1 MNRERLVDTFTE
13 IVQIDSP
20 TGEEGVMAD
29 WLLNHFANRGITTA
43 DRDDTG
49 NVFVRM
55 PGEGEPI
62 FLAAHI
68 DTVQPGEGIVPVID
82 GDTIRSSGQTI
93 LGADNK
99 STIAVLLEAVDTLI
113 ENRIPHHP
121 AELLFTVDEE
131 AASTGAAKFDYQ
143 RVNARTGFI
152 ADIAEPVGTIVIATP
167 WYGTFDVELTG
178 QARHASRPNEAKS
191 VQPALQDVLA
201 QIPVGQ
207 VDEHTIVNFGKTVM
221 GTARNTIPG
230 NLLLQG
236 EVRSFEETL
245 FRERLDAIVGTTSQI
260 RDAHHLEGEVK
271 QRVGAPGYAYE
282 PDHPLFERAATIFE
296 RQGIN
301 PRFIRS
307 WSRSDGNYFNEK
319 GIQITNV
326 GDGTQD
332 THTTGE
338 SIRIADME
346 QLTQFFLSVLRI

>member
-13 IVQIDSP
+13 IVQTDSP
-20 TGEEGVMAD
+20 TGKEGVMAS
-29 WLLNHFANRGITTA
+29 WLLDHFASRGITA

-49 NVFVRM
+49 NVFVRI

-62 FLAAHI
+62 FLAAHM
-68 DTVQPGEGIVPVID
+68 DTVQPGEGIVPVVD

-99 STIAVLLEAVDTLI
+99 STIAVFLEVFDSLN

-121 AELLFTVDEE
+121 VELLFTVDEE

-143 RVNARTGFI
+143 KVYARTGFI

-178 QARHASRPNEAKS
+178 QARHASRPNDAKS

-230 NLLLQG
+230 NLSLQG

-245 FRERLDAIVGTTSQI
+245 FRERLDAIVGITSQI
-260 RDAHHLEGEVK
+260 RDAHQLTGEVR
-271 QRVGAPGYAYE
+271 QRIGAPGYTYE
-282 PDHPLFERAATIFE
+282 PDHPLLERAATIFE
-296 RQGIN
+296 RQGID
-301 PRFIRS
+301 PRFVRS
-307 WSRSDGNYFNEK
+307 WSRSDGNYFHEK
-319 GIQITNV
+319 GIHVTNV

-332 THTTGE
+332 THTTEE
-338 SIRIADME
+338 SIRIAEME
-346 QLTQFFLSVLRI
+346 RLTQFFLSILRI